1 MPTIA
6 QTTKEKRLISEL
18 FSEDDTRSKKQRVRF
33 DDYVEVLTEDD
44 DEEELDD
51 TTEEEEDVEF
61 VLSIGED
68 GDFDYTIITTAK
80 ASVASVAAAASAS
93 NQPSQQDIKK
103 KPSSPQPNQ
112 DTNVKIT
119 RPASPFAGSD
129 RRLCEELYIPP
140 ASSSEDGGDCCP
152 CCEGILNMMTL
163 PSSTYPSPR
172 SSINS
177 WQSSLGNNLKIF
189 IPSSS
194 DEDDDDNAAAGAK
207 SPLVNVALL
216 TPTPLITPP
225 LSPRRESD
233 SSDGSVPTG
242 ETIICEWPCNLTVDN
257 AITSALELR
266 L

>member
-18 FSEDDTRSKKQRVRF
+18 FSEDDTRLKKQRVRF
-33 DDYVEVLTEDD
+33 DDHVEVLTED

-51 TTEEEEDVEF
+51 TTEEEEEEDVEF

-68 GDFDYTIITTAK
+68 GDFDYTIITTTTT
-80 ASVASVAAAASAS
+80 SVAAASTSAS

-103 KPSSPQPNQ
+103 PSSPPNHQ
-112 DTNVKIT
+112 ENNVKIT

-129 RRLCEELYIPP
+129 RRLCEELYMPP

-152 CCEGILNMMTL
+152 CCEGILNMMAL
-163 PSSTYPSPR
+163 PSSTFNNYPSPR
-172 SSINS
+172 SSISS

-194 DEDDDDNAAAGAK
+194 DEDDDSSADAN
-207 SPLVNVALL
+207 SPLLNVALL

-225 LSPRRESD
+225 LSPRKDVD
-233 SSDGSVPTG
+233 SSDGLKLTG

-266 L
+266 V